1 MNNEQRITGDEQWLM
16 QNNQLSLRSLRL
28 CGSQPDAFIRTMKNP
43 ESRMRDAD
51 ATQCYNQQRH
61 DDVIYSQGGSR
72 GIERTDK
79 NFTKPL
85 FSSATSLCKNNEQR
99 TTTRRHDDV
108 IYSQAVKCS
117 VDIPVCNDA
126 ASILSMNA
134 HGQNAHATQC
144 YNEQRTTTRRH
155 DDVIYSQGGRR
166 GKGRTDKNFTKLLF
180 ASATSLCKNDEYL
193 LFIERQ
199 RRAAF
204 TLIEILVVLSIIVL
218 LIAIL
223 VPAAIIAERYAYSS
237 ATEGDL
243 AAIGQALSVYHSD
256 FNMYPDSDLCG
267 QGSSAPALY
276 ATLPAGGP
284 APVSISQGFA
294 DEYLAECLLGYLPG
308 EEDGYPPNV
317 PVNNPPYLGTGTG
330 SEFPNT
336 AGFTMQPYKKVYG
349 PYMPVNAQNIIP
361 AGNGN
366 YYFAG
371 DFPPNAGTPL
381 PILYF
386 SATTSPSTSQIFG
399 AKPGVGIFCSGD
411 DPGAIP
417 DVLTPLQTPATAA
430 NQFFQLIGDK
440 TGTNNAAGGNI
451 MGRNS
456 YLLVAPGPSQA
467 SYGGDSLVYG
477 GQ

>member
-1 MNNEQRITGDEQWLM
+1 
-16 QNNQLSLRSLRL
+16 
-28 CGSQPDAFIRTMKNP
+28 
-43 ESRMRDAD
+43 
-51 ATQCYNQQRH
+51 
-61 DDVIYSQGGSR
+61 
-72 GIERTDK
+72 
-79 NFTKPL
+79 
-85 FSSATSLCKNNEQR
+85 
-99 TTTRRHDDV
+99 
-108 IYSQAVKCS
+108 
-117 VDIPVCNDA
+117 
-126 ASILSMNA
+126 
-134 HGQNAHATQC
+134 
-144 YNEQRTTTRRH
+144 
-155 DDVIYSQGGRR
+155 
-166 GKGRTDKNFTKLLF
+166 
-180 ASATSLCKNDEYL
+180 
-193 LFIERQ
+193 
-199 RRAAF
+199 
-204 TLIEILVVLSIIVL
+204 
-218 LIAIL
+218 
-223 VPAAIIAERYAYSS
+223 
-237 ATEGDL
+237 
-243 AAIGQALSVYHSD
+243 
-256 FNMYPDSDLCG
+256 MYPDSDLCG

-276 ATLPAGGP
+276 ATLPAGGT

-336 AGFTMQPYKKVYG
+336 AGFTMAPYKKVYG

-386 SATTSPSTSQIFG
+386 SATPSPSSNLIFG
-399 AKPGVGIFCSGD
+399 ATPGQGIFCSAD

-417 DVLTPLQTPATAA
+417 DVATPMQSPPTPA
-430 NQFFQLIGDK
+430 NQFFQLLGDK
-440 TGTNNAAGGNI
+440 TGSNNAAGGNI